1 MNSENAK
8 LILGLAIGA
17 AVGAAVGYFLA
28 CDNKNEIIDRIGETV
43 DKAKKKISQVINE
56 GIEELDIAVD
66 KVNTLAQTAISR
78 AKADQT
84 EGDV

>member
-1 MNSENAK
+1 MKSENTK

-17 AVGAAVGYFLA
+17 AIGATVGYFLA
-28 CDNKNEIIDRIGETV
+28 CDNKQEIIDRIGETV

-56 GIEELDIAVD
+56 GIEELDTAVD

-78 AKADQT
+78 AKADQMGG
-84 EGDV
+84 EA